1 MTKNVLKLWGFLLAL
16 LCVPM
21 YAQVDVT
28 SKITNADLKDGLNG
42 WTQTEITHC
51 GGNPVACES
60 YAGWGS
66 LERNAYSLTQ
76 EVNLPAGEYRLEGYS
91 FFRYGLGYDVQPE
104 TSLATMVAGDKSV
117 VIKTL
122 ASEKGDGNAANGPG
136 EASAAFAA
144 GKYLNTLE
152 FTVETEGNVTI
163 GYKGTFDLKQSW
175 FICGPMKLY
184 SLSTAKSVYERS
196 VADLRAE
203 VETGVGAAYK
213 KVVEDYIAG
222 LIPEETDEGWTAAAT
237 EVNNYL
243 TGVKQAKSDFARL
256 KATTDEARNLEQKAQ
271 AKSEDV
277 SEDFTEAITTAIAA
291 YDVVSQQEEILAAII
306 NLSEAMNSFAL
317 NAMPLKGNTLDY
329 GFLVEGVG
337 NSTKGWTRSFSCQN
351 YTYKNSTEKNTDDLK
366 APGFIECWNKDPYSG
381 TLTYTIN
388 GLPVGRYTVG
398 AYTFVSAGTTDSFI
412 ANSEK
417 VDINSEA
424 ALFTNP
430 VLTGVNVTDG
440 TLTFG
445 MEVNDNTWMG
455 ITNITLAYQGLLDA
469 ESSAA
474 ALEAAVEALKAT
486 GYANLNQAMN
496 DKVTAV
502 LKAAETVDKED
513 LLAVDGIVNGILDI
527 IADVKELEESY
538 PDALEVL
545 ADVKKA
551 YAQSDERVEGA
562 KATFAAAIA
571 AFEANLT
578 TVEDNE
584 ELEDALDA
592 IDAAYDVY
600 LKQAVPAVYDMPLD
614 YTGYIE
620 NNSFE
625 SGKLDPWVGSNG
637 GDTGVRRNDDKTYAT
652 NGFDG
657 DYLFNTWGAA
667 DMFVKQTLADMP
679 KGFYQLKALA
689 ASDADVVVNFTLN
702 DTQVAQATCVDKGTA
717 VEAVGDMFELTEA
730 GNIEIK
736 AASASWFKVDNF
748 RLYYYGETVID
759 TPLEVASVNPIEG
772 EVSQIGMVA
781 ITAKADYAL
790 FNSKYVKHSEY
801 WTEMEKY
808 IGELPYLLNKTTGE
822 KIEASA
828 EGLFP
833 GEDANTLT
841 FTFMNPD
848 WSPITAAGEYEMVV
862 PAGLFR
868 ACATEEDWNN
878 KVPSGAANVEARF
891 SYTIVGSI
899 KIEDVT
905 PGNYSEVEQIDQ
917 IVVTLDCAAEVNT
930 AEDAPQITLGT
941 WTDTYP
947 VNVYKVKG
955 TDNQFAVVPEAPL
968 TDEGVYILT
977 IPAKAFVTAD
987 GLYNQE
993 TEGIRIVVVAPA
1005 PEPEYTL
1012 VPTSV
1017 SPADGSSVESLSK
1030 VTLTFADKVV
1040 TPDPSWTG
1048 RDAYIQKEGSDIE
1061 IPAYLGYDW
1070 DDVSL
1075 IYVQVAPIEEEGTYT
1090 LTIPAGMIME
1100 TDGGW
1105 VKAYSYNP
1113 ELVYTFKVGGDL
1125 VKNVFADGKTAD
1137 IYTVNGVLVKKAA
1150 TAADVKTLK
1159 NGLYVING
1167 QTVLVRNK

>member
-28 SKITNADLKDGLNG
+28 SKITNADLTDGLNG
-42 WTQTEITHC
+42 WTQTNMANK
-51 GGNPVACES
+51 GGSPVAFEA
-60 YAGWGS
+60 YAGWGNVDVPS
-66 LERNAYSLTQ
+66 YSLTQ
-76 EVNLPAGEYRLEGYS
+76 EVNLPAGEYRLEGYA
-91 FFRYGLGYDVQPE
+91 FFRYGLTFDVQPE
-104 TSLATMVAGDKSV
+104 ASLATMVAGDKSV

-136 EASAAFAA
+136 DASAAFAA

-163 GYKGTFDLKQSW
+163 GYQGTFDLKQSW

-213 KVVEDYIAG
+213 KVVEDYITG
-222 LIPEETDEGWTAAAT
+222 LSPEETDEGWTAAAT
-237 EVNNYL
+237 EVNKYL
-243 TGVKQAKSDFARL
+243 ADVKQVKSDFARL

-291 YDVVSQQEEILAAII
+291 YDVVSKQEELLAAII

-351 YTYKNSTEKNTDDLK
+351 YTYKNSTEKNNGDLT
-366 APGFIECWNKDPYSG
+366 APGFIECWNGNAYSG
-381 TLTYTIN
+381 TLTYTLN
-388 GLPVGRYTVG
+388 GLPVGKYTVG

-412 ANSEK
+412 ANNEK
-417 VDINSEA
+417 VGINSET

-469 ESSAA
+469 ESSAT

-486 GYANLNQAMN
+486 GYANLNQAVN

-527 IADVKELEESY
+527 IADVKELKESY

-592 IDAAYDVY
+592 IDEAYDVY
-600 LKQAVPAVYDMPLD
+600 LKQAVPTVFGMPLD
-614 YTGYIE
+614 YTGFIE

-625 SGKLDPWVGSNG
+625 SGALAPWEGSNG
-637 GDTGVRRNDDKTYAT
+637 GDTGVKRNDGNYAT

-679 KGFYQLKALA
+679 KGVYQLRALA
-689 ASDADVVVNFTLN
+689 ASDAGVVVNFTLN
-702 DTQVAQATCVDKGTA
+702 GTQKAQATCVEKGTA
-717 VEAVGDMFELTEA
+717 VEAIGEFFELTEA
-730 GNIEIK
+730 GSIEIK
-736 AASASWFKVDNF
+736 AASTSWFKVDDF
-748 RLYYYGETVID
+748 RLYYYGETVIE

-772 EVSQIGMVA
+772 EVSEIGMVA

-790 FNSKYVKHSEY
+790 FNGKYVKYSEY
-801 WTEMEKY
+801 YTAMEEY

-828 EGLFP
+828 DGFYP
-833 GEDANTLT
+833 GDDTNTLT
-841 FTFMNPD
+841 FAFMDSD
-848 WSPITAAGEYEMVV
+848 WNPITAPGEYELVV

-878 KVPSGAANVEARF
+878 KVLSGAANVEARF

-899 KIEDVT
+899 NIEDVN
-905 PGNYSEVEQIDQ
+905 PSEYSEVPEIDQ
-917 IVVTLDCAAEVNT
+917 IVVTLDCAAELNT

-941 WTDTYP
+941 WMDTYP
-947 VNVYKVKG
+947 VKVNKVEG
-955 TDNQFAVVPEAPL
+955 TDNQFAIVPETTL
-968 TDEGVYILT
+968 KEEGMYILT

-993 TEGIRIVVVAPA
+993 TVGVRILVVAPA
-1005 PEPEYTL
+1005 PEPEYNL

-1030 VTLTFADKVV
+1030 VTLTFEGKVV

-1048 RDAYIQKEGSDIE
+1048 KDAYIQKEGSDIE

-1070 DDVSL
+1070 EDVSL
-1075 IYVQVAPIEEEGTYT
+1075 IYVQVAAIEEEGTYT
-1090 LTIPAGMIME
+1090 LTIPAGMIIE
-1100 TDGGW
+1100 SDEATW
-1105 VKAYSYNP
+1105 SKVYSYNP